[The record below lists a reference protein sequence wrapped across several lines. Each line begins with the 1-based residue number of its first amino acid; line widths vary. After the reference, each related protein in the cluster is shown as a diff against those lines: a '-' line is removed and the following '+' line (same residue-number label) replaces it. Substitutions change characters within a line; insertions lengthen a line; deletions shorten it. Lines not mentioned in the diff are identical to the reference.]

1 MSLMVFEPFFESSLL
16 AWPELQRLEREMGA
30 VESSKDGDFKY
41 TCNFQGFK
49 PSDIHVH
56 HEGDQIM
63 LEAQHK
69 HKSQH
74 EHFERSLKRVVKLPE
89 GVDKQSVRCEI
100 NEKGEIV
107 VHARKLAIE
116 EPQKRS
122 IPITFK
128 KSQQ

>member
-1 MSLMVFEPFFESSLL
+1 MSLLLFEPLFDSPL
-16 AWPELQRLEREMGA
+16 AWPELQRLERELGA
-30 VESSKDGDFKY
+30 VESAKDGEFKY
-41 TCNFQGFK
+41 TCNFQGFQ
-49 PSDIHVH
+49 PSGISVH

-63 LEAQHK
+63 LEAQYK
-69 HKSQH
+69 HKTRH

-89 GVDKQSVRCEI
+89 GVDKESVRCEM

-107 VHARKLAIE
+107 VRAQKLAID

-128 KSQQ
+128 KSQK